1 MLIAAC
7 TLFSCGGDDPVT
19 DDPIKPEQPDKPDIQ
34 TKRIKSMT
42 VYYPGKDYLTEQT
55 LSYDDKDR
63 INKIETYISDR
74 YRDNF
79 ITSISYDNNQITSI
93 TKNHC
98 KHSNPT
104 DLNCDYGGL
113 SCSYNIQSTM
123 NNQGFILDVTYFYKD
138 ITNNEQDQADKGKFN
153 YKDGYLDYSD
163 FNGDNVKYI
172 YANNNLIS
180 FIYNYSDGNSETN
193 YISYTKY
200 ENKLGI
206 SPLFLTED
214 YRFIDMDIESD
225 YYTFGLF
232 FAYYSGWYGK
242 TSKYLE
248 EKVGS
253 CRFEYELDKDG
264 YPVKIISK
272 DFDEDGQYD
281 ENSDESFTVNI
292 IYQE

>member
-1 MLIAAC
+1 
-7 TLFSCGGDDPVT
+7 
-19 DDPIKPEQPDKPDIQ
+19 
-34 TKRIKSMT
+34 
-42 VYYPGKDYLTEQT
+42 
-55 LSYDDKDR
+55 
-63 INKIETYISDR
+63 
-74 YRDNF
+74 
-79 ITSISYDNNQITSI
+79 
-93 TKNHC
+93 
-98 KHSNPT
+98 
-104 DLNCDYGGL
+104 
-113 SCSYNIQSTM
+113 M

-214 YRFIDMDIESD
+214 Y
-225 YYTFGLF
+225 
-232 FAYYSGWYGK
+232 SGWYGK